1 MDRKFVMHKIIYKEN
16 IFQFELIAE
25 CEPNKDEING
35 IIQIENGQFIV
46 STRGQHVILFSQYI
60 NNKNFNK
67 LYEIQKPWPMEAL
80 CPFEIKKNIIGVYW
94 QFDDAEN
101 DETITDEDEYNE
113 NHSNDGLFI
122 YEIKNNKIEE
132 IKILKK
138 IDPTNYHSF
147 IYLKNSLIM
156 KYYINYKKHI
166 LSLDRNNLQVINKLD
181 FVDDSTKSCDIS
193 PFDSHLF
200 IVAFWKKNEPIK
212 FIIYDNKSNK
222 KVYESE
228 TDKKYFL
235 TENNFVCWNCA
246 LYKLKNNEYLL
257 KNLIIKIEKN
267 N

>member
-1 MDRKFVMHKIIYKEN
+1 
-16 IFQFELIAE
+16 
-25 CEPNKDEING
+25 
-35 IIQIENGQFIV
+35 
-46 STRGQHVILFSQYI
+46 
-60 NNKNFNK
+60 
-67 LYEIQKPWPMEAL
+67 MEAL

-212 FIIYDNKSNK
+212 FIIYDNKTLK

-228 TDKKYFL
+228 TEEKYFL
-235 TENNFVCWNCA
+235 TEKNVDCWNFSLC
-246 LYKLKNNEYLL
+246 KLKNNEYLL